1 MKFWNAILR
10 AFKKK
15 EIYLMAVNVRNS
27 RDLTR
32 LGNEWSWGVIM
43 ARITMSFAGNVF
55 LADVYVNTSKVLGWE
70 LFSKQNEDSKILKFW
85 Y

>member
-32 LGNEWSWGVIM
+32 LGNELSWGVIM
-43 ARITMSFAGNVF
+43 ARITMSFAPKVF
-55 LADVYVNTSKVLGWE
+55 LADVYVNTWKVVVGE
-70 LFSKQNEDSKILKFW
+70 LFSKQNEDVKILKFQ
-85 Y
+85 